1 MCVCVNVTLYSVGRC
16 HIPKQKSDGFFGGVF
31 CFSSSFSKKQLLLE
45 AISNTDNGKS
55 ATSEQQ
61 KRVLELVQTL
71 ESLAPSSTQSIL
83 TNPKEATKIDGV
95 WYLQYTSPSTMEEQD
110 DVVDQFPNAWKPIN
124 GKEGISRID
133 TQQVRNAKGSI
144 QATGITVDTS
154 NRMVQQIFNIETA
167 RVQNKIDLNWGRVE
181 VEGNFR
187 PSTTVPNRAI
197 VGFDRANIFVKTPS
211 FGNDKNNS
219 KNTLLVDL
227 SWIFNKVLPLFKGG
241 SRDNGW
247 VETTFIDEEIRIGR
261 GNKGTLFVITR
272 SQNV

>member
-1 MCVCVNVTLYSVGRC
+1 M
-16 HIPKQKSDGFFGGVF
+16 
-31 CFSSSFSKKQLLLE
+31 LLE

-95 WYLQYTSPSTMEEQD
+95 WYLQYTSPSTMEEED
-110 DVVDQFPNAWKPIN
+110 VVVDQFPNAWKPIN
-124 GKEGISRID
+124 GKEGTSRID
-133 TQQVRNAKGSI
+133 TQQIRNKGSI

-211 FGNDKNNS
+211 FLDGSNKNN
-219 KNTLLVDL
+219 KNNNNMLLVDL

-272 SQNV
+272 SQNL